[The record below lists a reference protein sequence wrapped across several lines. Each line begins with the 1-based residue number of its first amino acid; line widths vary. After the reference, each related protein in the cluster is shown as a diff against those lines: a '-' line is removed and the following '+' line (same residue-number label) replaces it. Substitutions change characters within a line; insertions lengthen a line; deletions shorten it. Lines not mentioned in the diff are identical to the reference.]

1 MDMIWF
7 AKNRLDA
14 LIAHFSRQADAAH
27 FVSNLV
33 DIKAAIKQLEARVA
47 ELEKEKGP

>member
-1 MDMIWF
+1 MDTIWF

-14 LIAHFSRQADAAH
+14 MIAHFSRQADAAH
-27 FVSNLV
+27 FASNLV
-33 DIKAAIKQLEARVA
+33 DIKAAIKQLEDRVA

>member
-1 MDMIWF
+1 MDTIWF